1 MSNSLAVQN
10 QKTFSTDLSTRL
22 ATSWTPGQALTTS
35 CLSALPQA
43 LGEAHAALQP
53 ADTQILAALLKQ
65 TLAIWQSNQPANFK
79 EIAGSYLEAFESVPI
94 DLVQSA
100 LKHVRLTSKFFP
112 KPAELLEPI
121 RSEMENR
128 KQTLRRLTTMDM
140 LARKQGQQAVH
151 AVHKPRSEADKAAV
165 AEAAAQAKA
174 ILDNAKIQRVPVKA
188 GDHRTPPTDPYKAAY
203 AFIKRTGDE

>member
-1 MSNSLAVQN
+1 M
-10 QKTFSTDLSTRL
+10 
-22 ATSWTPGQALTTS
+22 
-35 CLSALPQA
+35 
-43 LGEAHAALQP
+43 QP

-79 EIAGSYLEAFESVPI
+79 EIAGSYLEAFENVPI

-121 RSEMENR
+121 RTEMENR
-128 KQTLRRLTTMDM
+128 KQTLRRLTTMNM
-140 LARKQGQQAVH
+140 LAQKQGQQAPR
-151 AVHKPRSEADKAAV
+151 AAHKPRSEADKAAV

-174 ILDNAKIQRVPVKA
+174 ILDNATIKRIPVKA
-188 GDHRTPPTDPYKAAY
+188 GDHRTPAADPYRAAY
-203 AFIKRTGDE
+203 AAIKRTGDE